1 MCYLRHNFRIFL
13 FCSKVNIMMSIRT
26 WDRMHF
32 VIYFL
37 NHNSLSCEIW
47 PTDRYTF
54 EQYFSVI
61 FWTAWR
67 TGAKFQVLFNLAT
80 CSNYS
85 IISYVRPTLK
95 NCLFPVTC
103 IAKKVTWAAGKT
115 FFTLFKLY
123 FFLFQMLPSPW
134 LHRKS

>member
-1 MCYLRHNFRIFL
+1 MCYLRHNLKIFL

-47 PTDRYTF
+47 PTDRYSF
-54 EQYFSVI
+54 QQYFSVI

-80 CSNYS
+80 CSNYW

-95 NCLFPVTC
+95 NCFLSP
-103 IAKKVTWAAGKT
+103 ASQKKSPERLVKL